1 MEKQGGGCDRKR
13 RKKIKDR
20 RWGKR
25 TAAIIV
31 EKQCAA
37 VNRERISLIFF
48 LGGVSWCVFGGTKV
62 GGVLFDKGLLS
73 ELNTPSGHRMFV

>member
-1 MEKQGGGCDRKR
+1 M
-13 RKKIKDR
+13 
-20 RWGKR
+20 
-25 TAAIIV
+25 

-48 LGGVSWCVFGGTKV
+48 LIGVSWCVFEGTKV
-62 GGVLFDKGLLS
+62 GGVIFDKDLLS